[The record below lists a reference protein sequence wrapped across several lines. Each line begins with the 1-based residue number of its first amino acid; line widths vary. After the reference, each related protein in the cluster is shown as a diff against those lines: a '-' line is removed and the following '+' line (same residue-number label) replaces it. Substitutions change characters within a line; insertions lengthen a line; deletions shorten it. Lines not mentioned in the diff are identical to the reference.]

1 MLIDVVKGVDLFLV
15 VLLGDI
21 VEDDIIVVFCFVI
34 EVDQI
39 IFEIVEVLLK
49 IFILLVFKLVVE

>member
-15 VLLGDI
+15 ILLGDI

-34 EVDQI
+34 EVD
-39 IFEIVEVLLK
+39 
-49 IFILLVFKLVVE
+49 